1 MKPTHV
7 ALLVALLST
16 LNAMAYDGI
25 PTRPMH
31 VDVQRSELGGAGGWD
46 DLSVDSEAHRL
57 YLSRSDRVMV
67 VDTLSGAPAG
77 EVPNTNGVHGIAL
90 VPALHVGFTS
100 NGKADTVTVF
110 DLKTLKPLIDIKVT
124 GSNPDTILYDPYT
137 KRVVVFNGKTS
148 NATVIDASART
159 VVGTIALDGR
169 PEFARADG
177 RGHVFVNIE
186 DKGEVSELDPK
197 TATVVA
203 TWSLGDCE
211 EPSGL
216 ALDIA
221 HRRLFSVCQNNK
233 MVVTDAD
240 SGKHVADVPI
250 GAGPDGAAFDAARGL
265 VFSPNGK
272 DGTLTIVHQD
282 DSDHYSVVAIV
293 PTRKSA
299 RTIVLDEITH
309 LVYLP
314 AADFDPLPANA
325 PAHTRPTMKVNSFV
339 LLNVSEHF
347 CRPGECK

>member
-1 MKPTHV
+1 MHPLHA
-7 ALLVALLST
+7 ALMCT
-16 LNAMAYDGI
+16 LFSSSIAMAYDAA
-25 PTRPMH
+25 PAAPADH
-31 VDVQRSELGGAGGWD
+31 VLQRIALGGTGGWD
-46 DLSVDSEAHRL
+46 DLSVDSDAHRL

-67 VDTLSGAPAG
+67 VDTVTRKLAG
-77 EVPNTNGVHGIAL
+77 EIPNTSGVHGIAL

-100 NGKADTVTVF
+100 NGKADTVTAF
-110 DLKTLKPLIDIKVT
+110 DLRTLKPLGDIKVT
-124 GSNPDTILYDPYT
+124 GSNPDAILYDPYT
-137 KRVVVFNGKTS
+137 RRVIVFNGKTS
-148 NATVIDASART
+148 NATVIDAATRT
-159 VVGTIALDGR
+159 VVGTIVLDGR

-197 TATVVA
+197 TTTVVA

-272 DGTLTIVHQD
+272 DGTLTVVHED
-282 DSDHYSVVAIV
+282 DADHYSVMATV
-293 PTRKSA
+293 PTQKSA
-299 RTIVLDEITH
+299 RTMVLDEATH
-309 LVYLP
+309 LIYLP
-314 AADFDPLPANA
+314 AAEFDPMPANA
-325 PAHTRPTMKVNSFV
+325 PPHTRAPMKPDTFTV
-339 LLNVSEHF
+339 LEVDSKAAPEH
-347 CRPGECK
+347 